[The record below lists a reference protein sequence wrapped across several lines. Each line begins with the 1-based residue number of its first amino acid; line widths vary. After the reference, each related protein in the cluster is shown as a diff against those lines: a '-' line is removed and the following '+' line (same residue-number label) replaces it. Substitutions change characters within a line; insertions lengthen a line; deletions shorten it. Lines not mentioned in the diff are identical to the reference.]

1 MTDSFDERLRKN
13 VRGLPRAVA
22 EGVLEDPEFQRSMNR
37 YMLRTHV
44 VWGFFMAATIVGL
57 WNIILAFNVPPF
69 ISGVVSL
76 GIGLLGLGSQLIS
89 LRRGRRSS
97 PNSEA

>member
-1 MTDSFDERLRKN
+1 MTDSFDEKLAKN

-22 EGVLEDPEFQRSMNR
+22 EGILEDPEFQRSMNR

-44 VWGFFMAATIVGL
+44 VWGVFLGSTIIGL
-57 WNIILAFNVPPF
+57 WNIILAFNIPPL

-76 GIGLLGLGSQLIS
+76 GIGLLGLASQIIS
-89 LRRGRRSS
+89 VRRGRSS
-97 PNSEA
+97 NPREKT